1 MEFTG
6 RSFPRT
12 ISMPDD
18 LWDVMLEIAHVEYT
32 TLSGI
37 MQRAA
42 TTFILARTEQRHGTL
57 VDTKCEYVTEGQ

>member
-18 LWDVMLEIAHVEYT
+18 LWDVMLEIAHAEYT

-42 TTFILARTEQRHGTL
+42 AKFILDRTEQRHGQL
-57 VDTKCEYVTEGQ
+57 VDTREQYVTEDQ